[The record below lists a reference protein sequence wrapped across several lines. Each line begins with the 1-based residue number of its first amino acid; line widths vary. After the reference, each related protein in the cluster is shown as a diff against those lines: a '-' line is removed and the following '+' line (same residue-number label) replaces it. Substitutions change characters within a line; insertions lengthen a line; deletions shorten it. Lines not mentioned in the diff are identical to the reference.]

1 MRRELWVELGP
12 RRYPIYIGR
21 GLLDGL
27 ARHLDF
33 SPASSALLAVS
44 NPTVKALC
52 GSRLEAGL
60 AAGGRRFGWAL
71 VPDSEEAKSL
81 SVLADLY
88 QQALALELDRR
99 SAVLALGG
107 GVVGDVAGF
116 LAATYL
122 RGIAYVQ
129 IPTTLLAQVDSSV
142 GGKVAVNLPQGK
154 NLVGAFYQPRLVL
167 ADLDSLATLPARE
180 WRCGLA
186 EVVKYGVIGD
196 PELFA
201 LLEEKVALLAPYT
214 GATGEARPTGE
225 GRGRGGDHARKTL
238 AAEDPA
244 SVSGRLSEEVA
255 GLLEEIVWR
264 CCRLKAEVVARDER
278 EEEGHRMILNFGHT
292 VGHALEALTGYRDWR
307 HGEAVAVGMVAAG
320 RLAVRLG
327 LWTAAEAERLEA
339 LLRAFGLPVRLPPG
353 PEPETIVAAMYRDKK
368 VVGGS
373 LTLVLPRRLGEV
385 EVVRG
390 VPEEQVLAAL
400 RETGY

>member
-1 MRRELWVELGP
+1 M
-12 RRYPIYIGR
+12 
-21 GLLDGL
+21 
-27 ARHLDF
+27 
-33 SPASSALLAVS
+33 AVS
-44 NPTVKALC
+44 NPTVKALY
-52 GSRLEAGL
+52 GPRLEAGL

-88 QQALALELDRR
+88 RQALALELDRR

-116 LAATYL
+116 MAATYL

-167 ADLDSLATLPARE
+167 ADLDTLATLPARE
-180 WRCGLA
+180 WRNGLA

-201 LLEEKVALLAPYT
+201 LLEEKTALLARYT
-214 GATGEARPTGE
+214 GATGEARPAGE
-225 GRGRGGDHARKTL
+225 GRGYGRNNSQKTL

-244 SVSGRLSEEVA
+244 PVSGSLPEEVA

-353 PEPETIVAAMYRDKK
+353 PEPEAIVAAMHRDKK